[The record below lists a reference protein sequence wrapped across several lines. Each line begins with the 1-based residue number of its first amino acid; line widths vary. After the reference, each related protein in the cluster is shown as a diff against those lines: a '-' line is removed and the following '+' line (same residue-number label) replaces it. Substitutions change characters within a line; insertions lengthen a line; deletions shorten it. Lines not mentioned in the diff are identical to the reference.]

1 MLGVVA
7 RHGIEGNRVRPTAE
21 EREERAAT
29 PAPVESRVRV
39 AIVTWNA
46 AAFIA
51 DALTA
56 LPDALAA
63 WAPATEIV
71 VVDNASVDDT
81 VARCRS
87 LGVTVI
93 ANADN
98 VGYARAVNQ
107 AFAGS
112 DAEFLVA
119 LNPDARPAPGSIAAL
134 LDRLAADPSIGLI
147 APRLIGDDG
156 RLQHSAHRFPSLAL
170 AAITGFVPMRL
181 RRGALGDRWL
191 LEGFAQ
197 ERHHRV
203 GDIDWAIG
211 ALHVI
216 RADAVGRAPYRERW
230 FMYIEDLDLCDRIH
244 RAGLRVVL
252 AGDVEVAHIG
262 NASGKTAFGNRRET
276 RWLDA
281 MYDWY
286 ALTRGSAR
294 ARLWGLVNSAGLFTK
309 LAVLRALQALH
320 RADAAVEAKAQSR
333 RRLAYYH
340 LRKFRRGPRLPEASQ
355 RPPASPVP
363 RRILAVNAGGLFSG
377 AERALLRVLATAR
390 TAGWD
395 VRVAASDGPLIAA
408 AAAAGIDTV
417 AISDLRLPAGPRPL
431 AAIRLLGRTVRG
443 AREVARLRRDDE
455 IVVINSLNALAITR
469 GLPPEV
475 PVVFFAHDV
484 ATRGDRRALLRLAA
498 GRVDLAIAVSEAVAE
513 GLRPLGIPT
522 EVVYNGTP
530 IPVDRAALAA
540 SAHSRAADSG
550 PVIGISGLLTPW
562 KGHEV
567 LLEAFARLAHPTARL
582 EILGATLPNDRA
594 YAARLRARA
603 ARPDLAGRVTFID
616 PAENPITDPL
626 TVMARWTSLV
636 SASTEPEAGPLVA
649 LEAMSLGVPVV
660 ATSHGGV
667 IEFLGDAGLLVT
679 PGDPDAL
686 RGALDRLL
694 GDDARRARM
703 AEAGPRIV
711 TQRRLDLAH
720 QSARWVD
727 VLAATARGA
736 AT

>member
-1 MLGVVA
+1 MLEVVVG
-7 RHGIEGNRVRPTAE
+7 HGIEGNRVRRTV
-21 EREERAAT
+21 EERAERPE
-29 PAPVESRVRV
+29 PAAAGSRVRV

-51 DALTA
+51 DALTS
-56 LPDALAA
+56 LPAALAE
-63 WAPATEIV
+63 WAPVSEIV
-71 VVDNASVDDT
+71 VVDNASADDT
-81 VARCRS
+81 VAQCRA

-93 ANADN
+93 VNADN

-107 AFAGS
+107 GFADS

-119 LNPDARPAPGSIAAL
+119 LNPDARPAAGSIAAL
-134 LDRLAADPSIGLI
+134 LDRLAADPSIGLVV
-147 APRLIGDDG
+147 PRLVGDDG

-203 GDIDWAIG
+203 GEVDWAIG

-216 RADAVGRAPYRERW
+216 RADAVGHAPYRERW
-230 FMYIEDLDLCDRIH
+230 FMYIEDLDLCH
-244 RAGLRVVL
+244 RVHEAGLRVVL

-294 ARLWGLVNSAGLFTK
+294 ARLWGLVNAAGLFTK
-309 LAVLRALQALH
+309 LAVLRALQVFH

-333 RRLAYYH
+333 RRLAHYH
-340 LRKFRRGPRLPEASQ
+340 FRKFRRGPRLPEASQ
-355 RPPASPVP
+355 RPPAAPTE
-363 RRILAVNAGGLFSG
+363 RRILAVNAGGLYSG
-377 AERALLRVLATAR
+377 AERALLRVLTSAQV
-390 TAGWD
+390 AGWD
-395 VRVAASDGPLIAA
+395 VRVASSDGPLVAA
-408 AAAAGIDTV
+408 ATAAGIDTV
-417 AISDLRLPAGPRPL
+417 AISDLRMPSGARPL
-431 AAIRLLGRTVRG
+431 AAARLLLRTARG
-443 AREVARLRRDDE
+443 AREVARVRRDDE
-455 IVVINSLNALAITR
+455 IIVINSLNALAITR
-469 GLPPEV
+469 GLAPEI
-475 PVVFFAHDV
+475 PVVYFAHDV

-498 GRVDLAIAVSEAVAE
+498 SRVDLAIAVSEAVAE

-530 IPVDRAALAA
+530 MPVDRAALAGGATDA
-540 SAHSRAADSG
+540 SASETG

-582 EILGATLPNDRA
+582 EILGTTLPNDRE
-594 YAARLRARA
+594 YAARLRERT
-603 ARPDLAGRVTFID
+603 ARPDLAKRVTFID
-616 PAENPITDPL
+616 LAADPAAEPL
-626 TVMARWTSLV
+626 TVMARWTILV
-636 SASTEPEAGPLVA
+636 SASTDPEAGPLVA
-649 LEAMSLGVPVV
+649 LEAMSLGIPVV

-686 RGALDRLL
+686 AGALDRLL
-694 GDDARRARM
+694 ADDARRARM

-711 TQRRLDLAH
+711 TQRGLDLAH

-727 VLAATARGA
+727 VLEATARGA